1 MALLNI
7 ETCLKRALNMLEK
20 SSAPAGVE
28 ILSYKRNRG
37 VAVLKLD
44 DNRFL
49 VRERGYNDEEFRS
62 DYSDLARRLKSIFK
76 REFPRSRKLRLYR
89 LAGPEEIN
97 RPRKKM

>member
-7 ETCLKRALNMLEK
+7 ETSLKRALNMLEK
-20 SSAPAGVE
+20 GSAPAGIE

-37 VAVLKLD
+37 VVVLKLD
-44 DNRFL
+44 DGRFL
-49 VRERGYNDEEFRS
+49 VRERGYNNEEFHS
-62 DYSDLARRLKSIFK
+62 NHSDLAKYLKSILK

-97 RPRKKM
+97 RARKKL